1 MFSSIKAFYKTLQ
14 LFIVDFIVQFF
25 QILVQIKNL
34 MLLQTDELWKDKN
47 FMKEILK
54 MKFHG
59 IGLHFKNINRMLQKF
74 VVDFEL

>member
-34 MLLQTDELWKDKN
+34 MLLQTDEL
-47 FMKEILK
+47 
-54 MKFHG
+54 
-59 IGLHFKNINRMLQKF
+59 
-74 VVDFEL
+74 